1 MPVEMIVDQWNP
13 RVRKYRFAPFC
24 YGPKSCPLYRAGAAW
39 ALRRRSWGCISH
51 GLWTDRGVD
60 AASTPQD
67 AAEAQARIAA
77 PNPRQRL
84 GHGTS
89 QAQANASRP
98 PGMLGSLRIMARAST
113 RRGTRMSTALED
125 IKEKAQQLSEMER
138 AELALAL
145 IESLDGPP
153 DADVEEAWR
162 IEIER
167 RVGQIERGEVQPI
180 PGDEVL
186 ERLRR
191 RLR

>member
-1 MPVEMIVDQWNP
+1 
-13 RVRKYRFAPFC
+13 
-24 YGPKSCPLYRAGAAW
+24 
-39 ALRRRSWGCISH
+39 
-51 GLWTDRGVD
+51 
-60 AASTPQD
+60 
-67 AAEAQARIAA
+67 
-77 PNPRQRL
+77 
-84 GHGTS
+84 
-89 QAQANASRP
+89 
-98 PGMLGSLRIMARAST
+98 
-113 RRGTRMSTALED
+113 MSTTLED

-138 AELALAL
+138 AELALTL

-167 RVGQIERGEVQPI
+167 RVGQIERGEVQPV

>member
-1 MPVEMIVDQWNP
+1 
-13 RVRKYRFAPFC
+13 
-24 YGPKSCPLYRAGAAW
+24 
-39 ALRRRSWGCISH
+39 
-51 GLWTDRGVD
+51 
-60 AASTPQD
+60 
-67 AAEAQARIAA
+67 
-77 PNPRQRL
+77 
-84 GHGTS
+84 
-89 QAQANASRP
+89 
-98 PGMLGSLRIMARAST
+98 
-113 RRGTRMSTALED
+113 MSTTLED

-167 RVGQIERGEVQPI
+167 REGQVERGEVQPI